1 MKRLLFVVTIAMTF
15 LPCVPAEA
23 GLFGPS
29 RRELMQKMLEQQ
41 QQANAHA
48 ACAHQTLHRIE
59 VGQAVQTELLRQ
71 IAGHSQAAAAN
82 TQRAAD
88 VSSHLLTRPLRDYPA
103 LPGDA
108 PRDIRGLPDVP
119 ATLPNLRSTAPLPG
133 DAPSNLRGVPEA
145 NISGPILQGTSGR
158 VYYVRQPEAKRVQ
171 PPTNYSLKN

>member
-1 MKRLLFVVTIAMTF
+1 MRRLLFIVTVALSC
-15 LPCVPAEA
+15 LPSMSAEA

-29 RRELMQKMLEQQ
+29 KRELMQQMLQQQ
-41 QQANAHA
+41 QQANMHA

-59 VGQAVQTELLRQ
+59 VGQAVQTEILRE
-71 IAGHSQAAAAN
+71 IARNSQSAAVN